1 MNKPT
6 VDEVRRVLSYNAE
19 TGKFGRLKKW
29 GSKDVGTEPGCLSKY
44 GYWQIG
50 VLGKTYT
57 AQQLAWLLHY
67 GEWPNN
73 VVDHI
78 NRNKLDNRIEN
89 LRCVHRSYNAHNTGI
104 PAHNTSGIVGVRR
117 TSKSRNPLY
126 KPRWEAYIAV
136 EGVRYQLGHFDTMEK
151 AVAARKSAEERFDAR
166 RSNAN

>member
-6 VDEVRRVLSYNAE
+6 ADEVRQVLSYNAE

-29 GSKDVGTEPGCLSKY
+29 GSKDVGSEPGSQSRH

-50 VLGKTYT
+50 VFGRTHT
-57 AQQLAWLLHY
+57 AQRLAWLLHY
-67 GEWPNN
+67 GEWPVG

-78 NRNKLDNRIEN
+78 NRNKMDNRISN
-89 LRCVHRSYNAHNTGI
+89 LRCVNKSYNAHNTGSRTN
-104 PAHNTSGIVGVRR
+104 NTSGLVGVRQ

-136 EGVRYQLGHFDTMEK
+136 EGVRYHLGHFDTMEK

-166 RSNAN
+166 RSNVN